1 MNDYSKITAL
11 YSRLSVGDEDRD
23 GGESN
28 SIQNQK
34 KFLESYARQLKL
46 TNIRHYIDD
55 DESGRF
61 FDRSAY
67 SRMIE
72 DVENGKIG
80 VCIMKDMTRWGRD
93 YLQVGNAMEIFRR
106 NNVRFIAVNNG
117 IDSEKPDTLEFAP
130 FINIMSEWY
139 ARDISKKVKTGIR
152 TKGASGKPIAT
163 EAPYGYVK
171 DPGDKDFWL
180 IDEEAAEVVRLIFRL
195 FLDGKNRN
203 QIAVYLKNEQVPTP
217 TFYMKDRGRGTAKSK
232 PLNEENRYKWNKTTL
247 TKILTRQEYFGD
259 VVNFKTAKH
268 FRDKRNHYVDRSQW
282 QITENVHEPIVDR
295 ADFENVQRILEN
307 IPVKRPNGDGEIH
320 PLSGLLFCKDCGA
333 KMHIRID
340 YRNGGKRHIAY
351 CSEYHKGKARNP
363 KCNSPH
369 IMDADL
375 LMQTVSEVLKKIA
388 EYSISNRA
396 DFEALV
402 KKSLDVQQ
410 TDRTKKQQKRVPQI
424 TTRLEQIEKVLDKLY
439 EDNALGTIEQDRY
452 EQMSQ
457 KYSEEYYTLKTE
469 LAEIKEQLSAF
480 ENAGGRAQRF
490 VKLTERYADFA
501 ELTPAIL
508 NEFISKIEVHERDQK
523 RARYA
528 IQHIG
533 IYFNHI
539 GRFENELTQLAEP
552 TEQEIIQ
559 MREEIEEAKKE
570 KSRAYHREYSRAY
583 RARNIEKQR
592 EYDRIKAREYR
603 ARKKAQAAATAQ

>member
-247 TKILTRQEYFGD
+247 TKILTRQEYCGD

-592 EYDRIKAREYR
+592 EYDRIKARESR

>member
-152 TKGASGKPIAT
+152 TKGTSGKPIAT

-232 PLNEENRYKWNKTTL
+232 TLNEENRYKWNKATL
-247 TKILTRQEYFGD
+247 TRILTRQEYCGD

-282 QITENVHEPIVDR
+282 QVTENVHEPIVDR

-351 CSEYHKGKARNP
+351 CSEYHKGKAKNP
-363 KCNSPH
+363 KCHSPH

-375 LMQTVSEVLKKIA
+375 LMQTVSDVLKKIA

-508 NEFISKIEVHERDQK
+508 NEFISRIEVHERDQK

-603 ARKKAQAAATAQ
+603 ARKKAQATASAQ

>member
-1 MNDYSKITAL
+1 
-11 YSRLSVGDEDRD
+11 
-23 GGESN
+23 
-28 SIQNQK
+28 
-34 KFLESYARQLKL
+34 
-46 TNIRHYIDD
+46 
-55 DESGRF
+55 
-61 FDRSAY
+61 
-67 SRMIE
+67 
-72 DVENGKIG
+72 
-80 VCIMKDMTRWGRD
+80 
-93 YLQVGNAMEIFRR
+93 
-106 NNVRFIAVNNG
+106 
-117 IDSEKPDTLEFAP
+117 
-130 FINIMSEWY
+130 
-139 ARDISKKVKTGIR
+139 
-152 TKGASGKPIAT
+152 
-163 EAPYGYVK
+163 
-171 DPGDKDFWL
+171 
-180 IDEEAAEVVRLIFRL
+180 
-195 FLDGKNRN
+195 
-203 QIAVYLKNEQVPTP
+203 
-217 TFYMKDRGRGTAKSK
+217 
-232 PLNEENRYKWNKTTL
+232 
-247 TKILTRQEYFGD
+247 
-259 VVNFKTAKH
+259 
-268 FRDKRNHYVDRSQW
+268 
-282 QITENVHEPIVDR
+282 
-295 ADFENVQRILEN
+295 
-307 IPVKRPNGDGEIH
+307 
-320 PLSGLLFCKDCGA
+320 
-333 KMHIRID
+333 
-340 YRNGGKRHIAY
+340 
-351 CSEYHKGKARNP
+351 
-363 KCNSPH
+363 
-369 IMDADL
+369 MDADL
-375 LMQTVSEVLKKIA
+375 LMQTVADVLKKIA

-439 EDNALGTIEQDRY
+439 EDNALGAIPQDRY

-457 KYSEEYYTLKTE
+457 KYSEEYYTLKAE

-539 GRFENELTQLAEP
+539 GKFENELTQLAEP
-552 TEQEIIQ
+552 TEQEIRQ

-583 RARNIEKQR
+583 RAKNIEKQR